1 MIDETRII
9 AIDFDGTISLADWP
23 DVGPAVPKA
32 IETIKDLQSAGYR
45 LILWT
50 CRTGNHLTKAVSWLE
65 SQGVVMDSVNKNL
78 QDVEDAF
85 GPHGVKVYAGT
96 YIDDKS
102 FPHFNVHEVWDKIR
116 EHFLA

>member
-85 GPHGVKVYAGT
+85 GPHGSKSTRVPTLTINRFLISMSTKFGT
-96 YIDDKS
+96 RLENI
-102 FPHFNVHEVWDKIR
+102 F
-116 EHFLA
+116 